1 MLAEWE
7 TGATSATKR
16 AKQRDPPLPLLLLV
30 VVGLE
35 EVEEESLLLFL
46 QEIIHLMPTQSR
58 QKPLEVEEEASE
70 GAPEEGS
77 EEELIIQEVV
87 STGIIH
93 RDTLQK

>member
-1 MLAEWE
+1 
-7 TGATSATKR
+7 
-16 AKQRDPPLPLLLLV
+16 
-30 VVGLE
+30 
-35 EVEEESLLLFL
+35 
-46 QEIIHLMPTQSR
+46 MPTQSR